1 MKNFNLIEWLQTD
14 SHGKQSATRDHHGTK
29 SRELPGNP
37 RPLRYLCATLALRG
51 NDHPAAHFGVRG
63 DVGMNKVERMKT

>member
-29 SRELPGNP
+29 SRELPDNP
-37 RPLRYLCATLALRG
+37 RLYRYPCATLALPLRYVAMIFAVLVMSVA
-51 NDHPAAHFGVRG
+51 NI
-63 DVGMNKVERMKT
+63 GMA